1 MAWTLSCLS
10 CPCTDLPRPPRCSS
24 APVLSTHQFIIFNMF
39 IAIIFASFDT
49 TMDDLSQVTK
59 VDFLGETTRRALI
72 LRKTHVIE
80 QRMPFLAV
88 VSRRWLSPSR
98 SRRCCSTFFSRA
110 FLSEINDYHLPWPV
124 PVASVD
130 ACGGGEKHAAGDG
143 HNRSRGEAVPILDDT
158 GLMKMLEADEYLST
172 GRLAESLQNRIHA
185 IKGRTDAGSATA
197 TAAQAV
203 AGDGGE
209 DMDTLFHLDTAEL
222 AQVLRAALVETN
234 GTIIDLIQQ
243 VQAGNET
250 ALRDVFVKIDDDKSG
265 WISPLELYRYL
276 HRLEVKE
283 GIPKERRVQMKQIVA
298 LQREAD
304 SDGNLQLEYE
314 EFEEMIMKPN
324 AGGGERLQRIADEW
338 AVQIMITHGTV
349 ARSMTAE
356 QADPGLATTPIVPN
370 PFVQRQRSLREV
382 MGTEQQVD
390 PRATGGMMH
399 GGPGR
404 RKSSVSMRGRRS
416 NAHGGRRSIAE
427 ATRRRKSQIED
438 ALYHH
443 HDSG

>member
-1 MAWTLSCLS
+1 M
-10 CPCTDLPRPPRCSS
+10 
-24 APVLSTHQFIIFNMF
+24 
-39 IAIIFASFDT
+39 
-49 TMDDLSQVTK
+49 
-59 VDFLGETTRRALI
+59 
-72 LRKTHVIE
+72 
-80 QRMPFLAV
+80 
-88 VSRRWLSPSR
+88 
-98 SRRCCSTFFSRA
+98 
-110 FLSEINDYHLPWPV
+110 
-124 PVASVD
+124 
-130 ACGGGEKHAAGDG
+130 
-143 HNRSRGEAVPILDDT
+143 PILDDT